1 MVLAASDWPRELDPA
16 GRSPACPDR
25 STLSTAFVSTNN
37 SGQIAVTVVG
47 ADLVD
52 AIDIALQQM
61 RRSGAEYVRV
71 CLPANQPALATRAV
85 GLVELGL
92 GFAAFIPE
100 FEPLTEDGLGGD
112 ILVTQWLADSDLDA
126 SGWVFADERV
136 KNLVLA
142 VFDQARDVGGRG

>member
-1 MVLAASDWPRELDPA
+1 V
-16 GRSPACPDR
+16 
-25 STLSTAFVSTNN
+25 LSTSFVSTNN
-37 SGQIAVTVVG
+37 SGQIVVTVVG

-52 AIDIALQQM
+52 AIDLTLHQM
-61 RRSGAEYVRV
+61 RRSGAEYVQVR
-71 CLPANQPALATRAV
+71 LPANQPALGTLAA

-112 ILVTQWLADSDLDA
+112 VLVTQWLADSDIDG

-142 VFDQARDVGGRG
+142 VIDQARDVGARGQKLQRRAARRAQLFAALD